1 MLEWLNI
8 ILFQDKQIKQT
19 DKIAPNITDIYSLS
33 RCSTLVG
40 ILASQVFRVAVAIS
54 NVTGV
59 LNEAFAMDYDQL
71 NKVIV
76 MSKRVGVI
84 YADNFS
90 PPPLTV

>member
-8 ILFQDKQIKQT
+8 ILFQDKQMKQT
-19 DKIAPNITDIYSLS
+19 DKIAQNIYSLS